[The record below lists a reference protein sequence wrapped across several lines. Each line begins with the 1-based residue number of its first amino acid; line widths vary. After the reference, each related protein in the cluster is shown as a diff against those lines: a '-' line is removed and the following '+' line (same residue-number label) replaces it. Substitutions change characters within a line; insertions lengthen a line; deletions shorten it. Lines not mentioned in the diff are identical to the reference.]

1 MKKILLIIFILSS
14 LVSNAQQ
21 DAQASMYF
29 FNPLNYNPAY
39 AGTRGSLNLTA
50 VHRSQWV
57 GWEGAPETQFL
68 SIHAPI
74 VRKRIGLGANL
85 SYDNIGSRSNISA
98 MGNFA
103 YHLQLNSK
111 SLRLSFGASAGI
123 NSNQY
128 DFNGLIVN
136 DNTDIHYLTSNKS
149 VSPNF
154 GAGIYLHSNKGYLGF
169 SLPRLIEKSIDNN
182 TSTSFLQRHSYLT
195 SGYVFNVNSV
205 TDIKPSILIK
215 YTQNAP
221 ITVDFNYSM
230 FFYNKLWIGLMYRMH
245 ESVGFNCSFL
255 VKEAFTLGYSFD
267 YPINNLRFNNF
278 GSHEILFSFDL
289 RSKNRAF
296 ISPRYF

>member
-1 MKKILLIIFILSS
+1 MKKILLIIFIVSS

-57 GWEGAPETQFL
+57 GWEGAPRTQFL

-85 SYDNIGSRSNISA
+85 SYDNIGSRSNLSA

-154 GAGIYLHSNKGYLGF
+154 GAGLYLHSNKGYLGF

-182 TSTSFLQRHSYLT
+182 TSKSFLKRHYYLT

-245 ESVGFNCSFL
+245 ESVGFNSSFL

-267 YPINNLRFNNF
+267 YPINNLRLNNF

-289 RSKNRAF
+289 RSKNCAF

>member
-1 MKKILLIIFILSS
+1 
-14 LVSNAQQ
+14 V
-21 DAQASMYF
+21 
-29 FNPLNYNPAY
+29 
-39 AGTRGSLNLTA
+39 
-50 VHRSQWV
+50 
-57 GWEGAPETQFL
+57 
-68 SIHAPI
+68 
-74 VRKRIGLGANL
+74 
-85 SYDNIGSRSNISA
+85 SYDNIGSRSNVSA

-136 DNTDIHYLTSNKS
+136 DNTDINYLTSNKS

-182 TSTSFLQRHSYLT
+182 TSKSFLQRHYYLT

-230 FFYNKLWIGLMYRMH
+230 FFYNKIWIGLMYRMH
-245 ESVGFNCSFL
+245 ESVGFNSSFL

-267 YPINNLRFNNF
+267 YPINNLRLNNF

>member
-1 MKKILLIIFILSS
+1 MKKILLIIFIVSS
-14 LVSNAQQ
+14 LVLKAQQ

-57 GWEGAPETQFL
+57 GWEGAPKTQFL

-136 DNTDIHYLTSNKS
+136 DNTDINYLTSNKTL
-149 VSPNF
+149 SPNF

-182 TSTSFLQRHSYLT
+182 TSKSFLKRHYYLT

-245 ESVGFNCSFL
+245 ESVGFNSSFL

-267 YPINNLRFNNF
+267 YPINNLRLNNF

>member
-1 MKKILLIIFILSS
+1 MKKILLTIFILSS

-57 GWEGAPETQFL
+57 GWEGAPKTQFL

-136 DNTDIHYLTSNKS
+136 DNTDINYLTSNKTL
-149 VSPNF
+149 SPNF

-182 TSTSFLQRHSYLT
+182 TSNSFLQRHYYLT
-195 SGYVFNVNSV
+195 SGYVFKANSV
-205 TDIKPSILIK
+205 TDIKPSILVK

-230 FFYNKLWIGLMYRMH
+230 LFYNKLWIGLMYRAN
-245 ESVGFNCSFL
+245 ESVGFNSSFL

-267 YPINNLRFNNF
+267 YPINNLRLNNF

>member
-1 MKKILLIIFILSS
+1 MKKLLLIIFISSS

-50 VHRSQWV
+50 VNRSQWV
-57 GWEGAPETQFL
+57 GWEGAPQTQFL

-74 VRKRIGLGANL
+74 ARKRIGLGVNM
-85 SYDNIGSRSNISA
+85 SYDNIGSRSNVNA
-98 MGNFA
+98 MANFV

-128 DFNGLIVN
+128 DFNSLIVN
-136 DNTDIHYLTSNKS
+136 DQSDVFLTSNQTLA
-149 VSPNF
+149 PNF
-154 GAGIYLHSNKGYLGF
+154 GAGLYLHSNRGYLGF

-182 TSTSFLQRHSYLT
+182 TGNSFLQRHYYLT
-195 SGYVFNVNSV
+195 SGFVFSANSV
-205 TDIKPSILIK
+205 TDIKPSVLIK

-221 ITVDFNYSM
+221 ITVDLNYSM
-230 FFYNKLWIGLMYRMH
+230 FFYKKVWVGLMYRMH
-245 ESVGFNCSFL
+245 ESVGFNSSYRI
-255 VKEAFTLGYSFD
+255 KELFTLGYSFD

-278 GSHEILFSFDL
+278 GSHEVLFSFDI

>member
-1 MKKILLIIFILSS
+1 MKKILLFIFILSA
-14 LVSNAQQ
+14 LVLRAQQ

-57 GWEGAPETQFL
+57 GWEGAPQTQFL

-74 VRKRIGLGANL
+74 VRKRIGLGVNM
-85 SYDNIGSRSNISA
+85 SYDNIGSRSNVNA
-98 MGNFA
+98 MANFA

-128 DFNGLIVN
+128 DFNGLIVY
-136 DNTDIHYLTSNKS
+136 DQSDVFITSNQTLA
-149 VSPNF
+149 PNF
-154 GAGIYLHSNKGYLGF
+154 GAGLYLHSNKGYLGF
-169 SLPRLIEKSIDNN
+169 SLPRLIEKSIDDNSGN
-182 TSTSFLQRHSYLT
+182 SFLQRHYYLT
-195 SGYVFNVNSV
+195 SGFVFSANSV

-221 ITVDFNYSM
+221 ITVDLNYSM
-230 FFYNKLWIGLMYRMH
+230 FFYKKVWVGLMYRMH
-245 ESVGFNCSFL
+245 ESVGFNSSYRI
-255 VKEAFTLGYSFD
+255 KELFTLGYSFD

-278 GSHEILFSFDL
+278 GSHEVLFSFDI

>member
-1 MKKILLIIFILSS
+1 MKKILLIIFIVSS

-57 GWEGAPETQFL
+57 GWEGAPKTQFL

-154 GAGIYLHSNKGYLGF
+154 GAGLYLHSNKGYLGF

-182 TSTSFLQRHSYLT
+182 TSKSFLKRHYYLT

-245 ESVGFNCSFL
+245 ESVGFNSSFL

-267 YPINNLRFNNF
+267 YPINNLRLNNF

>member
-57 GWEGAPETQFL
+57 GWEGAPRTQFL

-85 SYDNIGSRSNISA
+85 SYDNIGSRSNLSA

-136 DNTDIHYLTSNKS
+136 DNTDINYLTSNKTL
-149 VSPNF
+149 SPNF

-182 TSTSFLQRHSYLT
+182 TSKSFLKRHYYLT

-245 ESVGFNCSFL
+245 ESVGFNSSFL

-267 YPINNLRFNNF
+267 YPINNLRLNNF

>member
-14 LVSNAQQ
+14 LVLKAQQ

-57 GWEGAPETQFL
+57 GWEGAPRTQFL

-85 SYDNIGSRSNISA
+85 SYDNIGSRSNLSA

-136 DNTDIHYLTSNKS
+136 DNTYINYLTSNKTL
-149 VSPNF
+149 SPNF

-182 TSTSFLQRHSYLT
+182 TSKSFLKRHYYLT

-245 ESVGFNCSFL
+245 ESVGFNSSFL

-267 YPINNLRFNNF
+267 YPINNLRLNNF

>member
-1 MKKILLIIFILSS
+1 MKKILLFILSFS
-14 LVSNAQQ
+14 AFVAMSQQ

-50 VHRSQWV
+50 VNRSQWV
-57 GWEGAPETQFL
+57 GWEGAPRTQFL

-74 VRKRIGLGANL
+74 ARKRIGLGANL
-85 SYDNIGSRSNISA
+85 SYDNIGSRSNVSA
-98 MGNFA
+98 MANFA
-103 YHLQLNSK
+103 YHLQLNSN

-136 DNTDIHYLTSNKS
+136 DATDINYLTSNKS

-154 GAGIYLHSNKGYLGF
+154 GTGLYLHSNKGYLGF
-169 SLPRLIEKSIDNN
+169 SIPRLIEKSIDNN
-182 TSTSFLQRHSYLT
+182 TSKSFLQRHYYLT
-195 SGYVFNVNSV
+195 SGYVFNLNSV

-221 ITVDFNYSM
+221 ITVDVNYSM
-230 FFYNKLWIGLMYRMH
+230 LFYKKLWIGLMYRMN
-245 ESVGFNCSFL
+245 ESIGFNSSFL
-255 VKEAFTLGYSFD
+255 IKDSFTFGYSFD
-267 YPINNLRFNNF
+267 YPINHLRFNNF
-278 GSHEILFSFDL
+278 GSHEILLSFDL
-289 RSKNRAF
+289 RSKNPAF

>member
-1 MKKILLIIFILSS
+1 MKKLLLFIFILSA
-14 LVSNAQQ
+14 LVLRAQQ

-57 GWEGAPETQFL
+57 GWEGAPQTQFL

-74 VRKRIGLGANL
+74 ARKRIGLGVNM
-85 SYDNIGSRSNISA
+85 SYDNIGSRSNVNA
-98 MGNFA
+98 MANFA

-136 DNTDIHYLTSNKS
+136 DQSDVFITSNQTLA
-149 VSPNF
+149 PNF
-154 GAGIYLHSNKGYLGF
+154 GAGLYLHSNKGYLGF
-169 SLPRLIEKSIDNN
+169 SLPRLIEKSIDDNSGN
-182 TSTSFLQRHSYLT
+182 SFLQRHYYLT
-195 SGYVFNVNSV
+195 SGFVFSANSV

-221 ITVDFNYSM
+221 ITVDLNYSM
-230 FFYNKLWIGLMYRMH
+230 FFYKKVWVGLMYRMH
-245 ESVGFNCSFL
+245 ESVGFNSSYRI
-255 VKEAFTLGYSFD
+255 KELFTLGYSFD

-278 GSHEILFSFDL
+278 GSHEVLFSFDI

>member
-1 MKKILLIIFILSS
+1 MKKILLIIFIVSS

-57 GWEGAPETQFL
+57 GWEGAPRTQFL

-85 SYDNIGSRSNISA
+85 SYDNIGSRSNLSA

-154 GAGIYLHSNKGYLGF
+154 GAGLYLHSNKGYLGF

-182 TSTSFLQRHSYLT
+182 TSKSFLKRHYYLT

-245 ESVGFNCSFL
+245 ESVGFNSSFL

-267 YPINNLRFNNF
+267 YPINNLRFNNV

>member
-1 MKKILLIIFILSS
+1 MKKILLIIFIVSS

-57 GWEGAPETQFL
+57 GWEGAPRTQFL

-85 SYDNIGSRSNISA
+85 SYDNIGSRSNLSA

-154 GAGIYLHSNKGYLGF
+154 GAGLYLHSNKGYLGF

-182 TSTSFLQRHSYLT
+182 TSKSFLKRHYYLT

-245 ESVGFNCSFL
+245 ESVGFNSSFL

>member
-1 MKKILLIIFILSS
+1 MKKILLFIFILSA
-14 LVSNAQQ
+14 LVSRAQQ

-57 GWEGAPETQFL
+57 GWEGAPQTQFL

-74 VRKRIGLGANL
+74 VRKRIGLGVNM
-85 SYDNIGSRSNISA
+85 SYDNIGSRSNVNA
-98 MGNFA
+98 MANFA

-136 DNTDIHYLTSNKS
+136 DQSDIFITSNQTLA
-149 VSPNF
+149 PNF
-154 GAGIYLHSNKGYLGF
+154 GAGLYLHSNKGYLGF
-169 SLPRLIEKSIDNN
+169 SLPRLIEKSIDDNSGN
-182 TSTSFLQRHSYLT
+182 SFLQRHYYLT
-195 SGYVFNVNSV
+195 SGFVFSANSV

-221 ITVDFNYSM
+221 ITVDLNYSM
-230 FFYNKLWIGLMYRMH
+230 FFYKKVWVGLMFRMH
-245 ESVGFNCSFL
+245 ESVGFNSSYRI
-255 VKEAFTLGYSFD
+255 KELFTLGYSFD

-278 GSHEILFSFDL
+278 GSHEVLFSFDI

>member
-1 MKKILLIIFILSS
+1 MKKILLIIFIVIS

-57 GWEGAPETQFL
+57 GWEGAPRTQFL

-85 SYDNIGSRSNISA
+85 SYDNIGSLSNLSA

-136 DNTDIHYLTSNKS
+136 DNTDINYLTSNKTL
-149 VSPNF
+149 SPNF

-182 TSTSFLQRHSYLT
+182 TSKSFLKRHYYLT

-245 ESVGFNCSFL
+245 ESVGFNSSFL

-267 YPINNLRFNNF
+267 YPINNLRLNNF

-289 RSKNRAF
+289 RSKNCAF

>member
-1 MKKILLIIFILSS
+1 
-14 LVSNAQQ
+14 
-21 DAQASMYF
+21 
-29 FNPLNYNPAY
+29 
-39 AGTRGSLNLTA
+39 
-50 VHRSQWV
+50 
-57 GWEGAPETQFL
+57 
-68 SIHAPI
+68 
-74 VRKRIGLGANL
+74 
-85 SYDNIGSRSNISA
+85 

-182 TSTSFLQRHSYLT
+182 TSKSFLQRHYYLT

-230 FFYNKLWIGLMYRMH
+230 LFYNKLWIGLMYRAN
-245 ESVGFNCSFL
+245 ESVGFNSSFL

-267 YPINNLRFNNF
+267 YPINNLRLNNF

>member
-1 MKKILLIIFILSS
+1 MKKILLFIFILSA
-14 LVSNAQQ
+14 LVSRAQQ

-57 GWEGAPETQFL
+57 GWEGAPQTQFL

-74 VRKRIGLGANL
+74 VRKRIGLGVNM
-85 SYDNIGSRSNISA
+85 SYDNIGSRSNVNA
-98 MGNFA
+98 MANFA

-128 DFNGLIVN
+128 DFNGLIVY
-136 DNTDIHYLTSNKS
+136 DQSDVFITSNQTLA
-149 VSPNF
+149 PNF
-154 GAGIYLHSNKGYLGF
+154 GAGLYLHSNKGYLGF

-182 TSTSFLQRHSYLT
+182 TGNSFLQRHYYLT
-195 SGYVFNVNSV
+195 SGFVFSANSV

-221 ITVDFNYSM
+221 ITVDLNYSM
-230 FFYNKLWIGLMYRMH
+230 FFYKKVWVGLMFRMH
-245 ESVGFNCSFL
+245 ESVGFNSSYRI
-255 VKEAFTLGYSFD
+255 KELFTLGYSFD

-278 GSHEILFSFDL
+278 GSHEVLFSFDI